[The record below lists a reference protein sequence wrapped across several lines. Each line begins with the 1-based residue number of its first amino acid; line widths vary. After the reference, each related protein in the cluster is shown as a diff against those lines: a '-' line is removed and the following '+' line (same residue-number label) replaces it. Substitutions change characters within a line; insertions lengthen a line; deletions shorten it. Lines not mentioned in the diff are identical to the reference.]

1 MIKFYSNENLSLGL
15 VNQLRQ
21 LGYNVLT
28 SYDAGR
34 ANQRI
39 TDLFVLRDATTD
51 GRCVI
56 TFNRND
62 FIELHLNGIRHKGI
76 IICKEDQDQIGQA
89 SIIHDFLINQ
99 KTLNNRLIRILKQNQ
114 LGLKQ
119 PQFTVREYYH
129 N

>member
-1 MIKFYSNENLSLGL
+1 MIRLYSNENLSLGL

-28 SYDAGR
+28 SYDAGK

-39 TDLFVLRDATTD
+39 TDLSVLKDATTD

-62 FIELHLNGIRHKGI
+62 FIELHLSGLKHKGI
-76 IICKEDQDQIGQA
+76 IICKEDRDQIGQA
-89 SIIHDFLINQ
+89 SIIHDSLINQ
-99 KTLNNRLIRILKQNQ
+99 KILDNRLIRILKQNQ
-114 LGLKQ
+114 PGLKQ